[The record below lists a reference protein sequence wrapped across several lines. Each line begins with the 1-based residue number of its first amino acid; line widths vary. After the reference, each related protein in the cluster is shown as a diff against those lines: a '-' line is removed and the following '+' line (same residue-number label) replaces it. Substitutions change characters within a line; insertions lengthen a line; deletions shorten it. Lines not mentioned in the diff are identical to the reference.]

1 MSMKPLVIALTIYAA
16 VLFAACTEPKIIIIQ
31 CNVCEP
37 EDGPSGDQRPPV
49 DFFMQATI
57 DGKLWIAN
65 VDRTGL
71 STPLNAGGEIV
82 VMDTE
87 RTSQITLRL
96 PRDPVIGQVYQL
108 TPLGQAGESSAFYT
122 PNPSGLLPAYYESIA
137 GSVTIKGINRDKG
150 MIGGL
155 FNFTGK
161 DAQTGKL
168 RIHGNPEHTVG
179 NRDVSF
185 RILAVQADEI
195 ERPCNDI
202 IGQVDFHDT

>member
-1 MSMKPLVIALTIYAA
+1 MKSLVIALTICAA
-16 VLFAACTEPKIIIIQ
+16 ILFACTEPKIIIIQ

-37 EDGPSGDQRPPV
+37 EDGPSGDQRPPI
-49 DFFMQATI
+49 DFFMHATI

-65 VDRTGL
+65 VDRSGL

-82 VMDTE
+82 VMDTG

-96 PRDPVIGQVYQL
+96 PRDPVIGEVYQL
-108 TPLGQAGESSAFYT
+108 TSLGQAGESSAFYT

-137 GSVTIKGINRDKG
+137 GSITIKGINWDKR

-161 DAQTGKL
+161 DAQTGK
-168 RIHGNPEHTVG
+168 RIDITNGI
-179 NRDVSF
+179 F
-185 RILAVQADEI
+185 KLAM
-195 ERPCNDI
+195 P
-202 IGQVDFHDT
+202 